1 MERNVRYVWI
11 GAVFFIILI
20 LMVLFVLWL
29 NRFELDSAKYTRYY
43 AYSADEVS
51 GVGTNTPIRYKGI
64 SVGRVQSVSFKDIK
78 SGVIAI
84 TMLIDSKLEIKQNAK
99 VIVASQGLAGA
110 NYLSLI
116 QGEGE
121 ILQADE
127 DGNKVIMLDK
137 GGLDKILGKAG
148 EISEDITALLANLN
162 RTFNEE
168 NLNNLT
174 EMIKELRSSTSS
186 LASLSAQ
193 MDRNMKN
200 GEYNVREI
208 LTPTLLQLQGSL
220 QDMSRFFNTATRFV
234 DKVDKNPYD
243 SLFGKQNTESK
254 GSK

>member
-11 GAVFFIILI
+11 GAIFFIILI
-20 LMVLFVLWL
+20 LMILFVLWL

-51 GVGTNTPIRYKGI
+51 GVGTNTPIHYKGI
-64 SVGRVQSVSFKDIK
+64 SVGRVQSVGFKDIK

-84 TMLIDSKLEIKQNAK
+84 AMLIDSKLEIKQNAK

-121 ILQADE
+121 TLQANEQGDR
-127 DGNKVIMLDK
+127 VIMLDK

-148 EISEDITALLANLN
+148 EISEDMTALLANLN

-193 MDRNMKN
+193 MDKNMKN

-243 SLFGKQNTESK
+243 SLFGKQNDKSK
-254 GSK
+254 

>member
-11 GAVFFIILI
+11 GAIFFVILI
-20 LMVLFVLWL
+20 LMIIFVLWL

-43 AYSADEVS
+43 AFSADEVS

-64 SVGRVQSVSFKDIK
+64 SVGRVKSVGFKDIK

-84 TMLIDSKLEIKQNAK
+84 EMLIDSNLEIKQNAK
-99 VIVASQGLAGA
+99 VVVASQGLAGA
-110 NYLSLI
+110 NYLSLT

-127 DGNKVIMLDK
+127 SGKKVIILDK
-137 GGLDKILGKAG
+137 GGLEKILGKAG
-148 EISEDITALLANLN
+148 EISEDITALLTNLN
-162 RTFNEE
+162 RTLNEE

-174 EMIKELRSSTSS
+174 EIIKELRISTNS
-186 LASLSAQ
+186 LASLSIQ
-193 MDRNMKN
+193 MDKNMKN

-220 QDMSRFFNTATRFV
+220 QDMSRFFNTATRFM

-243 SLFGKQNTESK
+243 SLFGKQNDKSK
-254 GSK
+254 

>member
-51 GVGTNTPIRYKGI
+51 GVGANTPIRYKGI
-64 SVGRVQSVSFKDIK
+64 SVGRVQSVGFKDIK

-148 EISEDITALLANLN
+148 ELSEDITILLTNLN
-162 RTFNEE
+162 STFSKE
-168 NLNNLT
+168 NLANLT
-174 EMIKELRSSTSS
+174 EMIKELRSSTNS

-243 SLFGKQNTESK
+243 SLFGKQNDKSK
-254 GSK
+254 

>member
-51 GVGTNTPIRYKGI
+51 GVGANTPIRYKGI
-64 SVGRVQSVSFKDIK
+64 SVGRVQSVGFKDIK

-121 ILQADE
+121 ILQANEQGD
-127 DGNKVIMLDK
+127 KVIMLDK

-148 EISEDITALLANLN
+148 ELSEDITILLTNLN
-162 RTFNEE
+162 STFSKE
-168 NLNNLT
+168 NLANLT
-174 EMIKELRSSTSS
+174 EMIKELRSSTNS

-243 SLFGKQNTESK
+243 SLFGKQNDKSK
-254 GSK
+254 

>member
-51 GVGTNTPIRYKGI
+51 GVGANTPIRYKGI
-64 SVGRVQSVSFKDIK
+64 SVGRVQSVGFKDIK

-121 ILQADE
+121 TLQADE

-243 SLFGKQNTESK
+243 SLFGKQNDKSK
-254 GSK
+254 